1 MTDLDLKDLLGSD
14 PSALEH
20 PLPLTIFKNHLSKTG
35 KSRTLSL
42 RTFAEEVRGCVI
54 TEETA
59 YLEPEQVT
67 PQTYH
72 PLVKLGT
79 FKGNKRST
87 ETLAQVAGVELDYDD
102 GLVGPE
108 VAEAAFRAAGVA
120 ALVYT
125 SRSFV
130 DEDGKRKWR
139 ALIPLRKP
147 VTADER
153 EGWTLAAANI
163 LDLPLDRASFTRAQ
177 IFFFAGIEGRER
189 RVILIDGKFLDEV
202 AKRVET
208 PKRQSSAGTP
218 EEEAESYREAMRTG
232 VLQSSLKGIRIED
245 LSDQDFYGVWISIGM
260 ALHYASGAADQAF
273 DLWCGVG
280 ARSAWHQS
288 EIAGQDG
295 KEASKRSKDRR
306 IWDKFKLDKAEPVGL
321 GTIFH
326 YAKAD
331 GWSQRVT
338 FDADAG
344 FDDEDAEDELEDL
357 LGEPAQTK
365 KSTEVALPPTGK
377 ATTLREMNERHAVVY
392 LNGKTVV
399 LTENPDGSISLGD
412 RRSLSDY
419 YANVKVIHGTEGKPI
434 GLGDAWFEW
443 EKRREYR
450 SIVFRPD
457 RPTQPGEYNLWRGW
471 IEADPRGESG
481 CPLILRHIREVI
493 CNGNAIVARWV
504 LAWCAHMVQKP
515 GEKVGTSL
523 VIKGLKGAGKDTL
536 PLYLGR
542 MMGRGFFSATNSD
555 QVVGTFNALIADRL
569 LVNLEEGVFGGSHK
583 SDSIL
588 KALVTSPKALINQKF
603 TPVYEIDS
611 FHRVTITSNSFRPT
625 NVTTDERRWLV
636 LETSE
641 SRLGDRAYFNA
652 IYKEL
657 DSGGAACLLHYLRN
671 YDISGYDLRF
681 APRTDAATEQ
691 VTETLEGVDAWWRDV
706 IQSETLPNGVEKVTL
721 EGNDWSNTTQV
732 ADTEKLREAFIEWQQ
747 ARRWDAGEA
756 ASPVWFGR
764 RLAAFGVR
772 KQRLGGKGRVYV
784 YVIPPLPE
792 AIELFEIAVTGKKPP
807 AVFLGYED
815 LI

>member
-1 MTDLDLKDLLGSD
+1 MSDLDLEDLLGPD

-20 PLPLTIFKNHLSKTG
+20 PLPLTIFENHLSKTG

-59 YLEPEQVT
+59 YLAPEMVT
-67 PQTYH
+67 PQTLH

-87 ETLAQVAGVELDYDD
+87 ETLVQVSGVELDYDD
-102 GLVGPE
+102 GIVGPE

-139 ALIPLRKP
+139 VLLPLRKP
-147 VTADER
+147 VTAGER
-153 EGWTLAAANI
+153 EGWALAAANI
-163 LDLPLDRASFTRAQ
+163 LNLPLDRASFTRAQ
-177 IFFFAGIEGRER
+177 IFFFAGIGGRER
-189 RVILIDGKFLDEV
+189 RVLLVDGKFLDDV
-202 AKRVET
+202 TTRVET
-208 PKRQSSAGTP
+208 PKRQSTTGSP
-218 EEEAESYREAMRTG
+218 EEEGAKYREALRTG
-232 VLQSSLKGIRIED
+232 VLASALKGILIESLANED
-245 LSDQDFYGVWISIGM
+245 VYEIWRNVGM
-260 ALHYASGAADQAF
+260 ALHYASGAADEAF
-273 DLWCGVG
+273 DLWCDLG

-288 EIAGQDG
+288 EIAGNEA
-295 KEASKRSKDRR
+295 KEAKKRRDDRR
-306 IWDKFKLDKAEPVGL
+306 AWDNFKLDKAEPVGL

-326 YAKAD
+326 YAKED
-331 GWSQRVT
+331 GWSHRVR
-338 FDADAG
+338 FDADDA
-344 FDDEDAEDELEDL
+344 FDDLDDDL
-357 LGEPAQTK
+357 LGPAPA
-365 KSTEVALPPTGK
+365 KSTDVAISPGGK

-412 RRSLSDY
+412 RRSLCDY
-419 YANVKVIHGTEGKPI
+419 YANVKVVHGTEGDVR
-434 GLGDAWFEW
+434 GLGGAWFEW
-443 EKRREYR
+443 EKRREYS

-457 RPTQPGEYNLWRGW
+457 RPTKPGEYNVWRGW
-471 IEADPRGESG
+471 IEADPRGEAG
-481 CPLILRHIREVI
+481 CPLILRHIRDVI
-493 CNGNAIVARWV
+493 CNGNASVARWV
-504 LAWCAHMVQKP
+504 LAWCAHMVQKT

-523 VIKGLKGAGKDTL
+523 VIKGKKGAGKDTL

-588 KALVTSPKALINQKF
+588 KAFVSSSKIGVNQKF
-603 TPVYEIDS
+603 APMYEIDS

-625 NVTTDERRWLV
+625 NVTTDERRWVV
-636 LETSE
+636 LETSNA
-641 SRLGDRAYFNA
+641 RRGDRPYFDA
-652 IYKEL
+652 LYAEM
-657 DSGGAACLLHYLRN
+657 DSGGAACFLHYLRN
-671 YDISGYDLRF
+671 YDISGFDLRF

-691 VTETLEGVDAWWRDV
+691 AMETLEGVDAWWRDV
-706 IQSETLPNGVEKVTL
+706 IQSETLPKGVEKTTL
-721 EGNDWSNTTQV
+721 EGEDWSTTPQV
-732 ADTEKLREAFIEWQQ
+732 VPTEILRDAFIEWQAAQ
-747 ARRWDAGEA
+747 RWSAGEA
-756 ASPVWFGR
+756 VSPRWFGR
-764 RLAAFGVR
+764 RLTEYGVKR
-772 KQRLGGKGRVYV
+772 QRLGGRGRGYV

-792 AIELFEIAVTGKKPP
+792 AIAAFENAMRGESPP
-807 AVFLGYED
+807 GVFLGYED